1 MTWIDGAFKGT
12 VTASYVKPVG
22 EIGDPE
28 LASLLNMTAITNP
41 DNYVEN
47 VFEEGIDVLLFLY
60 SSETPQNTM
69 RNVAF

>member
-12 VTASYVKPVG
+12 VTASYAKPIG

-28 LASLLNMTAITNP
+28 IFNLMNMTAATTP

-60 SSETPQNTM
+60 SSE
-69 RNVAF
+69 